1 MINIT
6 GINVYNFPPF
16 RLNLAEAT
24 LHRGADELQVRPK
37 TFSVLSVLVQNHKKL
52 VTKDNLMLTVWPD
65 VIVEDQALKNCI
77 RELRQILGDN
87 PRAAEFIQTVHGRG
101 YRFIAPVSGVDAAP
115 VDDLQGDGS
124 ERQHILVDR
133 DEALEQLNEF
143 LSWAMTGER
152 QLVFIN
158 GEAGI
163 GKSALADTFFKQ
175 VLPDRGMLSGQGQ
188 CIERRGTVDA
198 FMPFID
204 ALVDAC
210 KTAGF
215 DAFSLIERHAPNW
228 YRRLPG
234 HKTRVR
240 SGMPGSRLAYNDN
253 DGMLLEMAEALETI
267 TRNYPVLILLEDVQ
281 WCDSATLELLAFMAR
296 RRNAARFLVIATYR
310 IEDVIGTDHPL
321 PAVKQELLVHK
332 RCAEINLPPL
342 TINGIHRFLL
352 RRFTPVDAA
361 SLDLRRL
368 AVKIHGRTDGNPLFM
383 TEFLQHL
390 INKNYLVIEQE
401 NWRLKYD
408 LDVAVNE
415 IPADLKIFIDVLVN
429 RLDPLPRH
437 ILEIASLVG
446 PKFSA
451 RLITGLVNSGI
462 LEIEEICSQLAERE
476 FMLAFDNEKILD
488 DGSSVQ
494 RFRFIH
500 NVHQETLANRMPPA
514 ERIRTLRA
522 IGERIENLYADD
534 TSEVNAELASLFER
548 GKMYDK
554 AIQYF
559 LLNARQLSDRGAER
573 EARSQ
578 FARGSE
584 LLNLVRER
592 NVQQGLVEKFRTTR
606 EKLYGNK
613 PART

>member
-6 GINVYNFPPF
+6 GNNVYKFPPF

-24 LHRGADELQVRPK
+24 LHRDAVELQVRPK
-37 TFSVLSVLVQNHKKL
+37 TFSVLSVLVQNHNKL

-87 PRAAEFIQTVHGRG
+87 PRSAEFIQTVHGRG
-101 YRFIAPVSGVDAAP
+101 YRFIAPVSGVDLDPAAN
-115 VDDLQGDGS
+115 LQNDEP

-133 DEALEQLNEF
+133 DEPLAQLNEY
-143 LSWAMTGER
+143 LSRALTGER

-175 VLPDRGMLSGQGQ
+175 VLPDRVMLSGQGQ

-215 DAFSLIERHAPNW
+215 DAFSLIEQHAPNW

-234 HKTRVR
+234 QKTRTR
-240 SGMPGSRLAYNDN
+240 SGMTGSGLAYNDN

-281 WCDSATLELLAFMAR
+281 WCDNATLELLAFLAR

-310 IEDVIGTDHPL
+310 IEDVVGTEHPL

-332 RCAEINLPPL
+332 RCAAINLPPL

-352 RRFTPVDAA
+352 RRFTPVDSA

-390 INKNYLVIEQE
+390 INKNYLVMEQE

-415 IPADLKIFIDVLVN
+415 IPADLKLFIDVLVN

-437 ILEIASLVG
+437 ILEIASLAG

-476 FMLAFDNEKILD
+476 FMLAFDNERILE

-500 NVHQETLANRMPPA
+500 SLHQETLANRMPA
-514 ERIRTLRA
+514 AHRIRTLRA
-522 IGERIENLYADD
+522 IAERIENLYAND

-559 LLNARQLSDRGAER
+559 FMNACQLSDRGAER

-584 LLNLVRER
+584 LLNLVREL
-592 NVQQGLVEKFRTTR
+592 NVQRGLVERLRATR

-613 PART
+613 SALA

>member
-1 MINIT
+1 MIIT
-6 GINVYNFPPF
+6 GNNVYSFPPF

-24 LHRGADELQVRPK
+24 LHRGKDELQVRPK
-37 TFSVLSVLVQNHKKL
+37 TFSVLAVLVQNHNKL

-65 VIVEDQALKNCI
+65 VIVEEQALKNCI

-101 YRFIAPVSGVDAAP
+101 YRFVAPVSGVDLDPA
-115 VDDLQGDGS
+115 DDFQNDGP
-124 ERQHILVDR
+124 ETQHILVDR
-133 DEALEQLNEF
+133 DEPLAHLNEY
-143 LSWAMTGER
+143 LSRALTGER

-175 VLPDRGMLSGQGQ
+175 ALPDQVMLSGQGQ
-188 CIERRGTVDA
+188 CIERRGTADA

-215 DAFSLIERHAPNW
+215 DAFSLIEQHAPNW

-234 HKTRVR
+234 QKARTR
-240 SGMPGSRLAYNDN
+240 SGMTGSGLAYNDN

-281 WCDSATLELLAFMAR
+281 WCDNATLELLAVLAR
-296 RRNAARFLVIATYR
+296 RRNAARFLAIATYR
-310 IEDVIGTDHPL
+310 IEDVIGIDHPL
-321 PAVKQELLVHK
+321 PALKQELLVHN

-342 TINGIHRFLL
+342 TVDGIHRFLR
-352 RRFTPVDAA
+352 RRFTPIDAG
-361 SLDLRRL
+361 SLDLRQL
-368 AVKIHGRTDGNPLFM
+368 AATIQGRTDGNPLFM

-390 INKNYLVIEQE
+390 INKNYLVMEQE
-401 NWRLKYD
+401 VWRLKYD
-408 LDVAVNE
+408 LDAAVNE
-415 IPADLKIFIDVLVN
+415 IPADLKLFIDVLVN
-429 RLDPLPRH
+429 RLESLPRH

-451 RLITGLVNSGI
+451 RLITGLVNSSI

-476 FMLAFDNEKILD
+476 FMLAFDSEKILD
-488 DGSSVQ
+488 DGGSVQ

-500 NVHQETLANRMPPA
+500 DVHRETLANRMPPA
-514 ERIRTLRA
+514 QRIRALRA

-548 GKMYDK
+548 GKIYDK

-559 LLNARQLSDRGAER
+559 FRNASQLSDRGAER

-584 LLNLVRER
+584 LLNLVRDK
-592 NVQQGLVEKFRTTR
+592 NVQHGLIEMFRTTR
-606 EKLYGNK
+606 ERLYENK
-613 PART
+613 PAQA